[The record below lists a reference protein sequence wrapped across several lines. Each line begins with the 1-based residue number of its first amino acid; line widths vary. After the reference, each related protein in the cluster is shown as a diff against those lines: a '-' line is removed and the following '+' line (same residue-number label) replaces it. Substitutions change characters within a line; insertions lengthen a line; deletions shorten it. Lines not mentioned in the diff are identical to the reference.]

1 MNAEK
6 ILAVEDTTYAVAKFN
21 FMTSSQLGGSIT
33 QGWGRSRGRCRGL
46 SFFLKNAFL
55 GLIRIGL
62 GLGLGLGLVLW
73 LGLGLVSTITLT
85 LTLKQRSFIK
95 KRYTSIPI
103 PIPTP
108 RFTDTRPSWGSGFE
122 SRQPKLW
129 RWVVKS
135 LCNLRILFSS
145 SKTSKGTPFQT
156 TSAKFG

>member
-62 GLGLGLGLVLW
+62 GLGLGLVLW

-95 KRYTSIPI
+95 KRYTPIPI

>member
-46 SFFLKNAFL
+46 SFFFKECFFRVNQDRVRVRVRVSVMVRARVSVNHNPNPNLKTAF
-55 GLIRIGL
+55 
-62 GLGLGLGLVLW
+62 
-73 LGLGLVSTITLT
+73 
-85 LTLKQRSFIK
+85 FYK
-95 KRYTSIPI
+95 KRYTPIPI

-135 LCNLRILFSS
+135 LCNLRILYSS

>member
-6 ILAVEDTTYAVAKFN
+6 TLAVEDTTYAVAKFN

-55 GLIRIGL
+55 GLIRL

-95 KRYTSIPI
+95 KRYTPIPI

>member
-46 SFFLKNAFL
+46 SLFLKNAFL
-55 GLIRIGL
+55 GLIRI

-95 KRYTSIPI
+95 KRYTPIPI

-108 RFTDTRPSWGSGFE
+108 RFTDTRPSWGSGLE

-135 LCNLRILFSS
+135 LCNLRIRFSS